1 MTATTFVKR
10 SPMPAPADALF
21 AWHERPGA
29 LERLTPPWSP
39 MTVLSRSGGIRDG
52 GRVVLGLP
60 VGPFHVR
67 WVALN
72 RDYVAGRQFRDEQV
86 SGPFARWVHTHL
98 IEPDGPG
105 ASTLEDRVEW
115 ALPGGPL
122 GAWLG
127 GGATRGLL
135 DRLFAW
141 RHRTTAGDLAAHAPF
156 RNTPM
161 SVVVTGAS
169 GLVGSA
175 LVPYLTT
182 GDHRVVRLTR
192 GAARGDDEVHWDAES
207 SSATLARL
215 DGIDAVVHLAGEN
228 IASGRWTA
236 DRKRRIMGSRARGT
250 RVLCEALAALPRPP
264 RVLVSASA
272 IGIYGNRGDELL
284 DESSSEGT
292 GFLADVCRAWESA
305 TEPLARRGTR
315 IVHLR
320 FGVVLTPTGGALAQ
334 MLPPFRIGLGG
345 PIGSGDQWVSW
356 IAIDDLLDAIHH
368 AVVSP
373 SLEGAVNA
381 VAPNPVRNSDLAAAI
396 GRALHRPAI
405 VPVPAPVI
413 RLALGE
419 LADALLL
426 SSTRVEPARLV
437 ADGHVFRAP
446 DVDAAL
452 AQVLGAR

>member
-1 MTATTFVKR
+1 
-10 SPMPAPADALF
+10 PC
-21 AWHERPGA
+21 
-29 LERLTPPWSP
+29 
-39 MTVLSRSGGIRDG
+39 
-52 GRVVLGLP
+52 
-60 VGPFHVR
+60 
-67 WVALN
+67 
-72 RDYVAGRQFRDEQV
+72 
-86 SGPFARWVHTHL
+86 
-98 IEPDGPG
+98 
-105 ASTLEDRVEW
+105 
-115 ALPGGPL
+115 
-122 GAWLG
+122 
-127 GGATRGLL
+127 
-135 DRLFAW
+135 
-141 RHRTTAGDLAAHAPF
+141 

-161 SVVVTGAS
+161 SIAVSGAS

-228 IASGRWTA
+228 IAGGRWTA
-236 DRKRRIMGSRARGT
+236 ERKRRIMDSRAHGT

-272 IGIYGNRGDELL
+272 IGIYGDRGDEIL
-284 DESSSEGT
+284 DESSSEGS
-292 GFLADVCRAWESA
+292 GFLPDVCRAWEAA
-305 TEPLARRGTR
+305 TEPLARHGTR

-368 AVVSP
+368 VVVSP

-381 VAPNPVRNSDLAAAI
+381 VAPNPVRNRDLAAAI

-405 VPVPAPVI
+405 VPVPATAI

-419 LADALLL
+419 LADELLL
-426 SSTRVEPARLV
+426 
-437 ADGHVFRAP
+437 
-446 DVDAAL
+446 
-452 AQVLGAR
+452 